1 MGRFI
6 KIDQKQLKSCFSTLI
21 LNILPLKPTRL
32 QNLLGMESSDQELSV
47 GPNLNF
53 PGQSADELLFDEYR
67 SLH

>member
-1 MGRFI
+1 MNA
-6 KIDQKQLKSCFSTLI
+6 LCFLTLT
-21 LNILPLKPTRL
+21 LNILPLKLTRL
-32 QNLLGMESSDQELSV
+32 KNLMGMESYDQELSV